1 MVVVAALW
9 AVGGALVVAAGV
21 VGARA
26 TPRTLL

>member
-26 TPRTLL
+26 MQRTLL